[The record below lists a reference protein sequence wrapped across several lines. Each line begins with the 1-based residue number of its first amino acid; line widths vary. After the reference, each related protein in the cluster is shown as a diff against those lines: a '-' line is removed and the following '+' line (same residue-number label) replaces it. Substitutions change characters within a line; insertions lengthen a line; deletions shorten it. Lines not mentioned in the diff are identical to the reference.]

1 MSLVSIIDAYL
12 NNGAD
17 KLLEGA
23 NFAVEENERICLVGR
38 NGTGKS
44 TLLSLI
50 QGKRELDSGRI
61 IIQTGLKVAT
71 LCQDPPEYE
80 NGTAYTMAAS
90 GVPLVG
96 EALAKFS
103 QTDDPHE
110 QIELSAFIEKRDGWV
125 KDALVKKILN
135 KIGLEPSMKL
145 SGLSGGNRRKVAL
158 AAALVQEPQLLL
170 LDEPTNH
177 LDIESIAWFE
187 EELRSFKGTI
197 IFVTHDRYF
206 ANNCATR
213 IVELDRGKLY
223 SYPGSFNKYIELRDE
238 RLRKEELANAEFDKI
253 LAQEEA
259 WIRRGVKA
267 RLARNEG
274 RVKDLKERREIRAN
288 RRDRM
293 GNVIMEANSA
303 QRSGNLVFE
312 VKDLKLSFGE
322 HTVVNNFSATVMRGD
337 RIGIT
342 GPNGAGKTTLIKALL
357 GDIKPSFGKVRVGVN
372 VEVQYFD
379 QYHQALDF
387 EKSVA
392 DNVADGHTEVCING
406 KNKHV
411 ISYLANFL
419 FSGRRA
425 RSPVKVLSGGEKN
438 RLLLARLFA
447 KSSNVLVM
455 DEPTNDLD
463 LETLDLLEDLIASY
477 EGTVI
482 VISHD
487 RDFIDKIATETW
499 VFDGQGNI
507 ESIIGGWSDVLDYY
521 KRIGKDESN
530 KAVANK
536 ETKENNSKSVQR
548 SDSKAPKT
556 ETKTKLSFTQKHEL
570 EELPSKVEALEEELS
585 ALDEKLN
592 SPDLYTDDGTKAREV
607 SEERSKVQAQLDKL
621 YERWEELESL
631 NA

>member
-110 QIELSAFIEKRDGWV
+110 QIELSAFIEKHDGWV

-592 SPDLYTDDGTKAREV
+592 SPDLSTDDGTKAREV

>member
-110 QIELSAFIEKRDGWV
+110 QIELSAFIEKHDGWV

-342 GPNGAGKTTLIKALL
+342 GLNGAGKTTLIKALL